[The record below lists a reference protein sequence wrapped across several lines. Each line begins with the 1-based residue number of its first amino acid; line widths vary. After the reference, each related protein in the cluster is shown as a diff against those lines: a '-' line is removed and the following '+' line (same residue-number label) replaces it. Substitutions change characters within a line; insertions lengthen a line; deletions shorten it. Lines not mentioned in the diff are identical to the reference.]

1 MNELNNTVYLF
12 WSVFVMALVTYLI
25 RMLPL
30 AAFRRKIKSKFVM
43 NFLYYVPYAVLSAM
57 TIPAVFSSSSGLIS
71 AIAGF
76 MIAVVLAF
84 FERGLL
90 TVAVCACGGVFV
102 TELIM
107 RFIGG

>member
-1 MNELNNTVYLF
+1 MNNTVYLF
-12 WSVFVMALVTYLI
+12 WSVAVMALVTYLI

-30 AAFRRKIKSKFVM
+30 AAFRKKIRSKFVM

-57 TIPAVFSSSSGLIS
+57 TIPAVFYSSNGIVS

-76 MIAVVLAF
+76 AVAVVLAF

-90 TVAVCACGGVFV
+90 TVAVCACGGVFI
-102 TELIM
+102 TELII
-107 RFIGG
+107 RLIGG

>member
-1 MNELNNTVYLF
+1 MNNTVYLF
-12 WSVFVMALVTYLI
+12 WSVAIMALVTYLI

-30 AAFRRKIKSKFVM
+30 AAFRKKIKSKFVM

-57 TIPAVFSSSSGLIS
+57 TIPAVFYSSGWIVS
-71 AIAGF
+71 AVAGF
-76 MIAVVLAF
+76 AVAMVLAF

-102 TELIM
+102 TELII
-107 RFIGG
+107 RFVI

>member
-1 MNELNNTVYLF
+1 
-12 WSVFVMALVTYLI
+12 MALVTYLI

-30 AAFRRKIKSKFVM
+30 AAFRKKIKSRFVM

-57 TIPAVFSSSSGLIS
+57 TIPAVFYSSNWIVS
-71 AIAGF
+71 AAAGF
-76 MIAVVLAF
+76 AVALVLAF

-102 TELIM
+102 TELII
-107 RFIGG
+107 RFVGG

>member
-1 MNELNNTVYLF
+1 MSNTAYLF
-12 WSVFVMALVTYLI
+12 LSVATMALVTYMI

-30 AAFRRKIKSKFVM
+30 AAFRKKIKSKFVM

-57 TIPAVFSSSSGLIS
+57 TIPAVFYSSGGYIS

-76 MIAVVLAF
+76 VVAVILAF

-90 TVAVCACGGVFV
+90 LVAVCACAGVFI

-107 RFIGG
+107 KFI

>member
-1 MNELNNTVYLF
+1 MNNTVYLF
-12 WSVFVMALVTYLI
+12 WSVAVMALVTYLI

-57 TIPAVFSSSSGLIS
+57 TIPAVFYSSNGIIS

-76 MIAVVLAF
+76 VVAAVLAF

-90 TVAVCACGGVFV
+90 TVAVCACGSVFV
-102 TELIM
+102 TELII
-107 RFIGG
+107 RLTGG

>member
-1 MNELNNTVYLF
+1 
-12 WSVFVMALVTYLI
+12 MALVTYLI

-30 AAFRRKIKSKFVM
+30 AAFRKKIKSKFVM

-57 TIPAVFSSSSGLIS
+57 TIPAVFNSSSSIVS

-76 MIAVVLAF
+76 AVAAVLAF

-90 TVAVCACGGVFV
+90 TVAVCACGGVFL

-107 RFIGG
+107 KFA

>member
-1 MNELNNTVYLF
+1 MNNTVYLF
-12 WSVFVMALVTYLI
+12 RSVAVMALVTYLI

-57 TIPAVFSSSSGLIS
+57 TIPAVFYSSSGIIS

-76 MIAVVLAF
+76 AVAVVLAF

-90 TVAVCACGGVFV
+90 TVAVCACGGVFL

-107 RFIGG
+107 KFV